1 MLTTCRSEAST
12 RCSFGRCDLSEG
24 VATDERVGTVTLH
37 LTKSDPDFLH
47 KLSNVMVLPA
57 GSPPTLATTEPLP
70 GTGPYM
76 VKRFNTQGSGLFVR
90 NPHFRVWSP
99 DRPDGFP
106 DQIETVS
113 IDAPDAM
120 AAAVDR
126 GAADIAILDF
136 GLGLAAS
143 LTTRYGARLH
153 MDPFPQVGFVFLN
166 VHAPPFDDVRVRRA
180 LNYAVDRA
188 RVARLTGGPD
198 ILQPTCQ
205 LLPPGFQGYTPACP
219 FTVNP
224 NRAGVWI
231 GPDLAKARRLVAA
244 SGTRGMRVE
253 FWGSEPWPGIG
264 RYFRTLLRKLGY
276 RSELRTFDD
285 LHLILENASPTTPQ
299 LGLWGW
305 IADSAGP
312 FTFLQ
317 PLISC
322 GAETNLSRF
331 CNPALDARMQQAAA
345 ASGPEA
351 VEQWRRVEARLA
363 ADAPTVPLSNLQDA
377 VLTAERVG
385 NYQHHPLW
393 GPLLDQLWVR

>member
-1 MLTTCRSEAST
+1 M
-12 RCSFGRCDLSEG
+12 
-24 VATDERVGTVTLH
+24 
-37 LTKSDPDFLH
+37 
-47 KLSNVMVLPA
+47 
-57 GSPPTLATTEPLP
+57 
-70 GTGPYM
+70 
-76 VKRFNTQGSGLFVR
+76 
-90 NPHFRVWSP
+90 
-99 DRPDGFP
+99 
-106 DQIETVS
+106 
-113 IDAPDAM
+113 
-120 AAAVDR
+120 
-126 GAADIAILDF
+126 
-136 GLGLAAS
+136 
-143 LTTRYGARLH
+143 
-153 MDPFPQVGFVFLN
+153 
-166 VHAPPFDDVRVRRA
+166 
-180 LNYAVDRA
+180 
-188 RVARLTGGPD
+188 
-198 ILQPTCQ
+198 
-205 LLPPGFQGYTPACP
+205 
-219 FTVNP
+219 
-224 NRAGVWI
+224 
-231 GPDLAKARRLVAA
+231 AA